1 MIELTTFA
9 RRLHTAR
16 RWPALPC
23 LWFMTDERRC
33 PDPLPVIERLPAGT
47 GVVLRHYGDPSRAAL
62 ARRVAAVCRQRRLT
76 LVVGGDAR
84 LAAAVGAA
92 GIHVRDQAGG
102 PRRRPRRR
110 GLATIAVHS
119 RRALLAAARARF
131 DAAFVSPV
139 FPTRSHPGRPI
150 LGPLRLAGLVRSSP
164 IAVVALGGID
174 PGTVSRLQPIALA
187 GIAAIGAL
195 VAQFAPPAE
204 RPHGR

>member
-1 MIELTTFA
+1 
-9 RRLHTAR
+9 
-16 RWPALPC
+16 
-23 LWFMTDERRC
+23 MTDERRC

-47 GVVLRHYGDPSRAAL
+47 GVVLRHYADPDRAAL
-62 ARRVAAVCRQRRLT
+62 ARRVAAVCQRRRLT

-92 GIHVRDQAGG
+92 GIHLRDQAGG
-102 PRRRPRRR
+102 PSRRPSRR
-110 GLATIAVHS
+110 GLATVAVHS
-119 RRALLAAARARF
+119 ERALRAAARARF

-139 FPTRSHPGRPI
+139 FPTRSHPGRPG

-164 IAVVALGGID
+164 IAIIALGGID
-174 PGTVSRLQPIALA
+174 PATVSRLRPIALA

-204 RPHGR
+204 CRHGR